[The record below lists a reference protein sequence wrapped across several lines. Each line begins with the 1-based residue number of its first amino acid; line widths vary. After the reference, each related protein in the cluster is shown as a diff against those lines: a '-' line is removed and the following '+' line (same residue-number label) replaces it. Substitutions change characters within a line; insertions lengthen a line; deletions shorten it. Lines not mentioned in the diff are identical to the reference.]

1 MYLVDLFGYGYVVG
15 LGSKRGI
22 EYFVSVVEIYFK
34 ERVGKELVDN
44 NYLLFVYFCE
54 NSFII
59 VSFL

>member
-34 ERVGKELVDN
+34 ERVGKE
-44 NYLLFVYFCE
+44 
-54 NSFII
+54 
-59 VSFL
+59 